1 MKADSSY
8 VMDSTEEAATE
19 NQDEIQDKSQNENK
33 PTYVQL
39 LLWDDID
46 DS

>member
-8 VMDSTEEAATE
+8 VMDSTEEATE
-19 NQDEIQDKSQNENK
+19 NQNKSQDENQNDTK

-46 DS
+46 DL

>member
-8 VMDSTEEAATE
+8 VMDSTEEAATK
-19 NQDEIQDKSQNENK
+19 NQDESQDENQNDK
-33 PTYVQL
+33 PGQVQL